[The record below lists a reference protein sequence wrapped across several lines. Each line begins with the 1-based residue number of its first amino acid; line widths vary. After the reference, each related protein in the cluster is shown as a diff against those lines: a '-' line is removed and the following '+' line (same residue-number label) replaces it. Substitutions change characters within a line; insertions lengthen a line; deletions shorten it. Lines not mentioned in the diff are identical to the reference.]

1 MNGSIVA
8 DTIPNPRIVEKYT
21 DTLET
26 TLKKVADIA
35 RLFDISQVTA
45 KALQQKY
52 SKQIEDQNSESDQ
65 ILYSDFIRERSKILS
80 DSVLFPQVSLK
91 VSPIGAL
98 SNVIRALPDLKKN
111 SRKQKSLSGEINIE
125 KELNEIIS
133 TNQEIS
139 FNISG
144 YELLYT
150 LERMMRDLI
159 HQRIILPNMSNLKTK
174 VPLDVLDGMN
184 KRKVSEEN
192 NPVSEGVYELVE
204 YCDFT
209 DLRKILEKGRNHE
222 LLSDIFSLEEMKTVY
237 SKLGE
242 LDPIRKKIAHSR
254 PLTRKEFERLRL
266 YVSDILV
273 SIKK

>member
-1 MNGSIVA
+1 MDESIVT
-8 DTIPNPRIVEKYT
+8 DTIPNSRIVEKYT

-35 RLFDISQVTA
+35 SLFDISQVTA

-65 ILYSDFIRERSKILS
+65 MLYSDFIRERSKILS

-111 SRKQKSLSGEINIE
+111 SRKPKSLSGQINIE

-159 HQRIILPNMSNLKTK
+159 HQRIILPNMSNLQTK

-209 DLRKILEKGRNHE
+209 DLKKILEKGRNHE
-222 LLSDIFSLEEMKTVY
+222 LFSDIFSFEEMKTVY

-266 YVSDILV
+266 YVSDILA